1 MTKEDFLIIANDFY
15 IKRSITLSQ
24 GLMVLTEY
32 LNEKRESQI
41 NIDRLIKA
49 LTEEISFEIISVRN
63 FLIEN
68 TIDYFIKEFGIIK
81 IVQNN
86 VIIYMYINV

>member
-86 VIIYMYINV
+86 VIIHVYINV

>member
-15 IKRSITLSQ
+15 IKRSITLQQ
-24 GLMVLTEY
+24 GLTVLVEY
-32 LNEKRESQI
+32 LNKKGESQI

-49 LTEEISFEIISVRN
+49 LTEEISFEIISVRT
-63 FLIEN
+63 FLIEY
-68 TIDYFIKEFGIIK
+68 TIDYFIKEFDIIK

-86 VIIYMYINV
+86 VIIHVYINV

>member
-24 GLMVLTEY
+24 GLMIVTEY
-32 LNEKRESQI
+32 LNKKGESQI

-86 VIIYMYINV
+86 VIIHVYINV

>member
-15 IKRSITLSQ
+15 IKRSITLQQ

-32 LNEKRESQI
+32 LNKKEESQI
-41 NIDRLIKA
+41 NINRLIKT

>member
-86 VIIYMYINV
+86 VIIHMYINV

>member
-15 IKRSITLSQ
+15 IKRSITLQQ

-32 LNEKRESQI
+32 LNKKEESQI
-41 NIDRLIKA
+41 NINRLIKT

-68 TIDYFIKEFGIIK
+68 TVAYFIKEFGIIK

-86 VIIYMYINV
+86 VIIHMYINV